1 MAYPHIGALGALMAS
16 TIPSSK
22 RFRDYA
28 NVCSEFLSSSSRN
41 VVEAYR
47 YHESFLYYDEFHLP
61 FTTPEQQNKSL
72 AFLRE
77 SLLPEYRR
85 VRREFESCLASQ
97 FKDVEEYWQG
107 DSAFMAANHR
117 LSKGSSKQPALE
129 IYRVKR
135 PHDEDS
141 LLSAVDLIATRER
154 DKLEYQNS
162 SAFRERWLRMSADPK
177 SAWPGASAAF
187 DFGDFRKLTEVG
199 IKWKQALA
207 IVIANHL
214 DRASYK
220 LTQAARDTA
229 EKLAKLLSEF
239 NAEIE
244 KPEAKYL
251 LSLGGYGASSNVHSM
266 AGLKGLEGFLTSE
279 SLISG
284 LGYRKDRYLL
294 HRTTAREI
302 MFANQYALGSER
314 KDLAFILLGL
324 SAFEKPLEIE
334 QKTLERIWKK
344 ANADDL
350 LISSASYDG
359 HQHIKEY
366 RDTNTPRNHQ
376 FSVPNIPNIY
386 LQNQEPE

>member
-1 MAYPHIGALGALMAS
+1 MAS

-28 NVCSEFLSSSSRN
+28 NVCSEFLSSSLRH

-47 YHESFLYYDEFHLP
+47 YHEAFLYSDEIYLP
-61 FTTPEQQNKSL
+61 FTTPEEQNKSL
-72 AFLRE
+72 AFLHE
-77 SLLPEYRR
+77 SLLPEYRKIR
-85 VRREFESCLASQ
+85 TELESCLASQ

-129 IYRVKR
+129 IYRVKL
-135 PHDEDS
+135 PHEEDS

-162 SAFRERWLRMSADPK
+162 SAFRERWLRMSTDPK
-177 SAWPGASAAF
+177 RAWPGAWAAF
-187 DFGDFRKLTEVG
+187 HFGDVRKLTEVG

-244 KPEAKYL
+244 KSEAKYL
-251 LSLGGYGASSNVHSM
+251 LSLGGYDANLNAHSM

-279 SLISG
+279 SLIPA
-284 LGYRKDRYLL
+284 LGYRKDKHLL
-294 HRTTAREI
+294 HRTTAQEI
-302 MFANQYALGSER
+302 MFANQWALDNER
-314 KDLAFILLGL
+314 KDLAYILLGL
-324 SAFEKPLEIE
+324 SAFEEPIGIE

-344 ANADDL
+344 ANADSL

-359 HQHIKEY
+359 HQHEREY
-366 RDTNTPRNHQ
+366 RDTNTPRNHH